1 MNKSLIGRTTAAATA
16 TALAA
21 FVVHVLP
28 GIRRYL
34 HIRRM

>member
-1 MNKSLIGRTTAAATA
+1 MNKSLIGRTTAAA